1 MDYNKAT
8 DWRTGG
14 LAGSGE
20 SIQMDVMNNGAN
32 RPHRNRP
39 LAGRPLVPR
48 RHGQNA
54 PAIEPRRNYERY
66 LALARQAATDG
77 DAVQSEYWYQ
87 HAEHYFRMMK
97 QPTL

>member
-39 LAGRPLVPR
+39 LTGRAVVPR
-48 RHGQNA
+48 RYGLNA
-54 PAIEPRRNYERY
+54 PAIPRQKYERY
-66 LALARQAATDG
+66 LALARQAATEG
-77 DAVQSEYWYQ
+77 DVVQREYWYQ

-97 QPTL
+97 QSTV